1 MASSSR
7 FRPSFLRT
15 PVRSVL
21 AGGLCVVL
29 WGLVAPAGQ
38 AQPQPSVLPA
48 MGDVTS
54 QSLSP
59 MAERRLGDR
68 IMRSVWRDPSVVD
81 DPLVLEH
88 VQQLWQGLLASA
100 RQRGEI
106 TDDLNDAFAWTPF
119 LVRDRSVNAFAL
131 PGGYIGIHHGLM
143 AVTATP
149 DELASVLAHEL
160 SHVTQ
165 RHIARLMMQA
175 KQSSWV
181 SIASMILG
189 AVAMSR
195 SPEAGQAII
204 MGGQGA
210 ATQGQLNFSRD
221 MEREADRVG
230 HGILTDAGHNP
241 AGMARMFELLARA
254 SRLNDDNSFPYL
266 RTHPLT
272 TERIGEAR
280 ARLGPDDL
288 SGQGAGFGLT
298 EPARA
303 LAVRHALM
311 SARSK
316 VLMDTRSVALTEV
329 LQQAQAASQGKGDA
343 QSVLA
348 AHYAA
353 LVAAVALKDWAR
365 VDAWSAQVQEDLKSS
380 AWSGSSAR
388 EAGRIWRLT
397 HLEGLLETGRAA
409 QALTG
414 FQGGWPGVQ
423 APLQPDA
430 RPEVVLK
437 ARAALNLPDA
447 QLQQPVVAEATAQ
460 LQTLLSVRPADLS
473 AWQLLGALWSRQ
485 GQPLRAVRA
494 EAEAAAMAGD
504 LQGALD
510 RVQSVR
516 RRYPQPNAA
525 ELIELQVLEAR
536 ARTWL
541 QTLKDDAK
549 DAPT

>member
-1 MASSSR
+1 MVSSPR
-7 FRPSFLRT
+7 FRPSSSL
-15 PVRSVL
+15 PGWRSTFTGAALFVL
-21 AGGLCVVL
+21 MGAM
-29 WGLVAPAGQ
+29 APAGQ
-38 AQPQPSVLPA
+38 AQPQPSALPA

-88 VQQLWQGLLASA
+88 VQNLWQGLLLSA

-106 TDDLNDAFAWTPF
+106 TEDLDDAFAWTPF
-119 LVRDRSVNAFAL
+119 LVKDRSVNAFAL
-131 PGGYIGIHHGLM
+131 PGGYIGIHHGLV

-181 SIASMILG
+181 SLASMILG

-230 HGILTDAGHNP
+230 HGILSDAGHNP

-280 ARLGPDDL
+280 ARLGTSDL
-288 SGQGAGFGLT
+288 SGQGANFHVN
-298 EPARA
+298 EPAQA
-303 LAVRHALM
+303 LALRHALM
-311 SARSK
+311 SARSR
-316 VLMDTRSVALTEV
+316 VLMDTRSSALQEV
-329 LQQAQAASQGKGDA
+329 LNQAQAATRA
-343 QSVLA
+343 LA
-348 AHYAA
+348 TSPSAMLSAHYAA
-353 LVAAVALKDWAR
+353 LVAAVVLKDRAS
-365 VDAWSAQVQEDLKSS
+365 VDLWSNQVRDDLA
-380 AWSGSSAR
+380 AWSGTSAQ

-409 QALTG
+409 QALSG
-414 FQGGWPGVQ
+414 FQARVPGSP
-423 APLQPDA
+423 ASLLPDA

-447 QLQQPVVAEATAQ
+447 QFRQPVVADVTAQ
-460 LQTLLSVRPADLS
+460 LQTLLSGRPADLA
-473 AWQLLGALWSRQ
+473 AWQLLGALWNRQ

-494 EAEAAAMAGD
+494 ESEAAAMAGD

-516 RRYPQPNAA
+516 RRYPQPTAA
-525 ELIELQVLEAR
+525 DLIELQVLEAR
-536 ARTWL
+536 ARVWL
-541 QTLKDDAK
+541 QTLKEDAK